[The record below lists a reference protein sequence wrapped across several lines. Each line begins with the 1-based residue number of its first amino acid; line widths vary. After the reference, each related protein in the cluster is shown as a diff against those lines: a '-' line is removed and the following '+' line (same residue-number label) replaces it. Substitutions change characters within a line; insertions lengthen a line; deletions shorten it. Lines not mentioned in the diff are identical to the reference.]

1 MKDFLIRDYAHY
13 LIIQDI
19 GVCESETTHVVCSAT
34 TWNMFTRFGVRVLE
48 HSSKRIYSNKSIKF
62 MTKVLNIN
70 PDSSTEVTDAV
81 VINLF
86 GL

>member
-1 MKDFLIRDYAHY
+1 
-13 LIIQDI
+13 
-19 GVCESETTHVVCSAT
+19 
-34 TWNMFTRFGVRVLE
+34 MFTRFGVRVLE
-48 HSSKRIYSNKSIKF
+48 HCSKRIYSNKSIKF